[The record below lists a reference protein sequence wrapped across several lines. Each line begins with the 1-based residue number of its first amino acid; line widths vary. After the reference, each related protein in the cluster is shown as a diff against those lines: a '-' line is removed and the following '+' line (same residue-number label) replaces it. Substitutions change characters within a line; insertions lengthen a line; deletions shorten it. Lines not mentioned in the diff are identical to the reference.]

1 MKKKGKLYLIPTTLG
16 ASPLEDIISKGV
28 KDTACEFEYFI
39 VENIRTSR
47 RYLSKLGMNKP
58 IRELEFTTLNKHSLL
73 NKIDELLAP
82 IDKGHNIGLLSEA
95 GCPGIADPGA
105 ELVSIAHRRNIDVV
119 PMVGPSSILLA
130 LIGSGMNGQN
140 FTFHGYLPKDR
151 RLRIKAMLSLETQ
164 LESKDQTHIFIEAP
178 FRNKHLLYDI
188 VNNCKPETLLCI
200 ATDLTLD
207 TEFIKTKTIAEWKED
222 QPKIEKRPTVFLMG
236 KWQ

>member
-1 MKKKGKLYLIPTTLG
+1 MNKKGKLFLVPTTLG
-16 ASPLEDIISKGV
+16 ESPLNTIISKGV
-28 KDTACEFEYFI
+28 KDTVCDLEYFI

-47 RYLSKLGMNKP
+47 RYLSKLGMTKP
-58 IRELEFTTLNKHSLL
+58 IRQLEFNTLNKHSLL
-73 NKIDELLAP
+73 NKIDELLEP
-82 IDKGHNIGLLSEA
+82 IEKGNNIGLLSEA

-119 PMVGPSSILLA
+119 PLVGPSSILLA
-130 LIGSGMNGQN
+130 LIGSGLNGQN

-151 RLRIKAMLSLETQ
+151 RLRIKAMLALESQ
-164 LESKDQTHIFIEAP
+164 LEVKDKTHIFIEAP

-207 TEFIKTKTIAEWKED
+207 TEFIKTKSIGSWKEEL
-222 QPKIEKRPTVFLMG
+222 PKIEKRPTVFLMG
-236 KWQ
+236 NWQ